1 METRNK
7 VVPFMAVAPGVTIK
21 EELEA
26 RNIKQKDFAKKINM
40 QAPHLSELLKGK
52 RPISTNVADALERE
66 LGISAKFW
74 LRLQAEYDY
83 DCEAIRKRGIEEEK
97 ARMFI
102 NEYNEIFDVDYVLK
116 RIGIFASSYMEKVNV
131 LTTELNLPKP
141 AELKYAFG
149 KFHKSNRVGTDR
161 RAILTWT
168 ILAEY
173 YARQQQ
179 VTKSYSADDN
189 DFIGKLAEVF
199 HENHNVIERT
209 KQILSDNG
217 IRFCIVEKLDKAS
230 IDGYS
235 FIDTDGTPSI
245 VVTKRI
251 DRIDNFAFA
260 VMHEIGHLKLH
271 ASLTDKKFINLSE
284 DAKEEQEANN
294 FASQQLIPNHLWKS
308 NGLPQVALNKPWV
321 IQNKYSQWATENHLN
336 KWIVLGRI
344 SYETGMHKFKND
356 ESRKIN

>member
-7 VVPFMAVAPGVTIK
+7 IVPFMAVAPGFAIK

-26 RNIKQKDFAKKINM
+26 RNIKQKDFAKKIGL
-40 QAPHLSELLKGK
+40 QATHLSELIKGK

-74 LRLQAEYDY
+74 LRLQAEYEY
-83 DCEAIRKRGIEEEK
+83 DCETIRKRGIEEEK

-102 NEYNEIFDVDYVLK
+102 NEYNEIFDVEYVFK
-116 RIGIFASSYMEKVNV
+116 RIGIFASSYEEKVNV
-131 LTTELNLPKP
+131 LTSELQLPKP
-141 AELKYAFG
+141 AELKFAYG

-173 YARQQQ
+173 YARQQS
-179 VTKSYSADDN
+179 VTKQYNADDN
-189 DFIGKLAEVF
+189 EYVKQLANVF
-199 HENHNVIERT
+199 HENRNVVERT

-235 FIDTDGTPSI
+235 FIDADGTPSI
-245 VVTKRI
+245 IVTKRF

-260 VMHEIGHLKLH
+260 IMHEIGHLKLH
-271 ASLTDKKFINLSE
+271 ASPTDKKFINLLE
-284 DAKEEQEANN
+284 EAKEEQEANN
-294 FASQQLIPNHLWKS
+294 YASQQLIPNHLWKTS
-308 NGLPQVALNKPWV
+308 LLPQVTLNKPWI
-321 IQNKYSQWATENHLN
+321 IQAKYSQWASDNHLN

-344 SYETGMHKFKND
+344 SYETGMHKFRND